1 MPLKKTF
8 RQLSL
13 SALLLLTLVGCQ
25 LQDTVVGDRN
35 ETPNNKRITVIENP
49 ERTTYEESVVDALVR
64 LDDVR
69 GLDWLD
75 EEEIIVD
82 KENRDFGT
90 PEKADGLDWYPH
102 NIYVQSLESGV
113 QTPLLQANEH
123 QGYAQVNPDRT
134 QIFYKTFFLQSN
146 TGKGYL
152 YDIPSRKAQS
162 FTDIDAMDV
171 QNGRWVD
178 NESVVYATI
187 DGKIY
192 LASMGSSAPR
202 LLLDS
207 QIPFVTNL
215 AYMNGRLYYS
225 SLKGSLY
232 VKESEEKPQILPIS
246 NVVWMV
252 PSPDEQRLAIVR
264 RIKSGD
270 MELLIT
276 DLKGE
281 TLFAIAQD
289 SQIFGTAWSPD
300 GNKLAYAGITSNGTA
315 RGIYVSNS
323 STGLSAPLTVD
334 VKFIADP
341 LRWSPTGTRLM
352 VSSTQPD
359 DQSRLNRYVT
369 YLVRVSGS

>member
-1 MPLKKTF
+1 MSLKRTF
-8 RQLSL
+8 RRLSL
-13 SALLLLTLVGCQ
+13 STLILLAIAGCQ

-35 ETPNNKRITVIENP
+35 ETSSKRITVIDNP
-49 ERTTYEESVVDALVR
+49 EKTKYEESIVDALVR

-69 GLDWLD
+69 GMDWLD

-82 KENRDFGT
+82 RENRDFGT
-90 PEKADGLDWYPH
+90 PEKAEGIEWYPH
-102 NIYVQSLESGV
+102 NIYVHSLVSGV
-113 QTPLLQANEH
+113 QTPLLKANEF

-134 QIFYKTFFLQSN
+134 KIFYKTFFLQAN

-152 YDIPSRKAQS
+152 YDIPSHKAQS

-192 LASMGSSAPR
+192 LASMGNSKPR

-207 QIPFVTNL
+207 QILFVTNL

-225 SLKGSLY
+225 PLEGDLHI
-232 VKESEEKPQILPIS
+232 KESKKKPQTSSVS

-264 RIKSGD
+264 RIKSGG
-270 MELLIT
+270 MELLVT
-276 DLKGE
+276 DLKGKI
-281 TLFAIAQD
+281 LFAVAQD

-300 GNKLAYAGITSNGTA
+300 GNKLAYAGITPNGTA
-315 RGIYVSNS
+315 RGIYVADAT
-323 STGLSAPLTVD
+323 TGLSVPLTVD

-359 DQSRLNRYVT
+359 DQSKLNRFVT
-369 YLVRVSGS
+369 FIVRVSGS